1 MKMVEAKT
9 TKTYDV
15 WSKVYDHTFGAL
27 VHRRQVRALEQLHL
41 RPGERVLDIG
51 VGTGMTLDHY
61 PKDVKVVGM
70 DLSAGMLAKAAEK
83 CEELGLD
90 HCRLVRCDAMLP
102 PFAERSFDHIM
113 ISHTIS
119 VVSDPNKLIRWAEKL
134 VKPNGRI
141 VLLNHFQSTNSFFAW
156 FERVFN
162 PMFVKIGWR
171 SDLALE
177 EVLRG
182 NDLHVEYRFKMRLV
196 DLWQIVVLKHPGAS
210 AGPQPEP
217 AIPPAQVVG
226 SRRLAIEGQ

>member
-9 TKTYDV
+9 KKTYDV
-15 WSKVYDHTFGAL
+15 WSKFYNHTFGAL
-27 VHRRQVRALEQLHL
+27 VHRRQIRALQQLHL
-41 RPGERVLDIG
+41 RPGDRVLDIG

-61 PKDVKVVGM
+61 PRNVTVVGM
-70 DLSAGMLAKAAEK
+70 DLSAGMLAKAANK
-83 CEELGLD
+83 CAELGLD

-119 VVSDPNKLIRWAEKL
+119 VVSDPNKLISWAEKL

-141 VLLNHFQSTNSFFAW
+141 VLLNHFQSTNHFFAW
-156 FERVFN
+156 FEHVFN
-162 PMFVKIGWR
+162 PMFVHVGWR
-171 SDLALE
+171 SDLSLE

-196 DLWQIVVLKHPGAS
+196 DLWQIVVLKHPGAG
-210 AGPQPEP
+210 AAPPPVATNPPQI
-217 AIPPAQVVG
+217 IPTQ
-226 SRRLAIEGQ
+226 RLAIEGQ

>member
-1 MKMVEAKT
+1 MIEAKT
-9 TKTYDV
+9 TKTYDL
-15 WSKVYDHTFGAL
+15 WSKVYDGTFGAL
-27 VHRRQVRALEQLHL
+27 VHRRQIRALQQLHL
-41 RPGERVLDIG
+41 RPGDRVLDIG
-51 VGTGMTLDHY
+51 VGTGMLLEHY
-61 PKDVKVVGM
+61 PKDVTVVGM

-83 CEELGLD
+83 RDELRLH

-119 VVSDPNKLIRWAEKL
+119 VVSDPNKLICWAEKL

-141 VLLNHFQSTNSFFAW
+141 VLLNHFQSTHPFFAW

-177 EVLRG
+177 EVLHG

-196 DLWQIVVLKHPGAS
+196 DLWQIVVLTHPGVGTAK
-210 AGPQPEP
+210 PPEP
-217 AIPPAQVVG
+217 AIPPAQIVG
-226 SRRLAIEGQ
+226 AGRLAIEGQ